1 MTENKKLF
9 IHLLLIFKVLVYRNR
24 KRNIHDLDILID
36 KIRKI
41 KAIVKRLVVNDTK
54 KLNNFD
60 KKWKKKNK
68 TKQENKNNFL
78 KKTAYNHEPHRIML
92 LSFWVRKGIS
102 FVYIYRNRHIFFLF
116 LLFTY
121 LLFLTNFTIL
131 FSVLFNM

>member
-9 IHLLLIFKVLVYRNR
+9 IHLFLIFKVLVYRNR

-60 KKWKKKNK
+60 KKWKKKK
-68 TKQENKNNFL
+68 KIKQENKNNFL
-78 KKTAYNHEPHRIML
+78 KKLHTTMNRIE
-92 LSFWVRKGIS
+92 
-102 FVYIYRNRHIFFLF
+102 
-116 LLFTY
+116 
-121 LLFLTNFTIL
+121 
-131 FSVLFNM
+131 

>member
-60 KKWKKKNK
+60 KKWKKK
-68 TKQENKNNFL
+68 KQNRQIKIIFL
-78 KKTAYNHEPHRIML
+78 KKLHTTMNRIE
-92 LSFWVRKGIS
+92 
-102 FVYIYRNRHIFFLF
+102 
-116 LLFTY
+116 
-121 LLFLTNFTIL
+121 
-131 FSVLFNM
+131 

>member
-9 IHLLLIFKVLVYRNR
+9 IHLFLIFKVLVYRNR

-60 KKWKKKNK
+60 KKWEKKNK

-78 KKTAYNHEPHRIML
+78 KKLHTTMNRIE
-92 LSFWVRKGIS
+92 
-102 FVYIYRNRHIFFLF
+102 
-116 LLFTY
+116 
-121 LLFLTNFTIL
+121 
-131 FSVLFNM
+131 

>member
-60 KKWKKKNK
+60 KKWKKK
-68 TKQENKNNFL
+68 KQNRQIKILFL
-78 KKTAYNHEPHRIML
+78 KKLHTTMNRIE
-92 LSFWVRKGIS
+92 
-102 FVYIYRNRHIFFLF
+102 
-116 LLFTY
+116 
-121 LLFLTNFTIL
+121 
-131 FSVLFNM
+131 

>member
-1 MTENKKLF
+1 MTENKLF

-60 KKWKKKNK
+60 KKWKKKQQNRQIK
-68 TKQENKNNFL
+68 IIFL
-78 KKTAYNHEPHRIML
+78 KKLHTTMNRIE
-92 LSFWVRKGIS
+92 
-102 FVYIYRNRHIFFLF
+102 
-116 LLFTY
+116 
-121 LLFLTNFTIL
+121 
-131 FSVLFNM
+131 

>member
-1 MTENKKLF
+1 MTENKLF

-60 KKWKKKNK
+60 KKWKKNQQNRQIKII
-68 TKQENKNNFL
+68 FL
-78 KKTAYNHEPHRIML
+78 KKLHTTMNRIE
-92 LSFWVRKGIS
+92 
-102 FVYIYRNRHIFFLF
+102 
-116 LLFTY
+116 
-121 LLFLTNFTIL
+121 
-131 FSVLFNM
+131 